1 MMHVDQ
7 PSFSRNHIIWL
18 LLPVSSISHNCENVT
33 TVMLVFRHGMEEQ
46 NLQHDHKTNVAA
58 TLKPSDSLKREQWSL
73 TEHLLENSLNL
84 I

>member
-1 MMHVDQ
+1 
-7 PSFSRNHIIWL
+7 
-18 LLPVSSISHNCENVT
+18 
-33 TVMLVFRHGMEEQ
+33 MLVFRHGMEEQ